1 MTPAQFRKLALSM
14 PDAVEGAHH
23 GHADFRRD
31 GRVFASLHPDG
42 ERAMVKVP
50 LDEQR
55 RLCASRGDAFS
66 PAAGA
71 WGRAGCT
78 MVVLAEVDVRE
89 LAGAMTLAW
98 QQVALAAA
106 ATRRPRRS
114 TTAGRAKKPPT
125 SPRRA
130 RDR

>member
-1 MTPAQFRKLALSM
+1 MTPAQFRKLALSR

-23 GHADFRRD
+23 GHADFRAN

-55 RLCASRGDAFS
+55 RLVAAHPDAAE
-66 PAAGA
+66 PATGA

-78 MVVLAEVDVRE
+78 MVVLAAFRVRDLE
-89 LAGAMTLAW
+89 GAMTLAW
-98 QQVALAAA
+98 QETVAAA
-106 ATRRPRRS
+106 AKAPR
-114 TTAGRAKKPPT
+114 ARAITPT
-125 SPRRA
+125 SSRSRR
-130 RDR
+130 R

>member
-14 PDAVEGAHH
+14 PEAVEGAHH

-50 LDEQR
+50 LDEQQ
-55 RLCASRGDAFS
+55 RLCAARGDAFS
-66 PAAGA
+66 PATGA

-78 MVVLAEVDVRE
+78 MVVLAEVAIAEVRD
-89 LAGAMTLAW
+89 AMSLAW
-98 QQVALAAA
+98 QESAAQRA
-106 ATRRPRRS
+106 KVRPRRRPRA
-114 TTAGRAKKPPT
+114 T
-125 SPRRA
+125 
-130 RDR
+130 